1 MNTES
6 IHLGAIQVRYLID
19 GSATGS
25 LGVFEL
31 SVLPGARVPPAHS
44 HQGNDECVYGLEGR
58 LRYSVDG
65 VVRDLSPGDWMFSPR
80 GSVHHFSNPHD
91 QPAKALVVITPD
103 IGAQY
108 FRDVAAVM
116 DAGGP
121 PDRDRLVAVMTR
133 YGLVPALPQQPAAQP
148 GTTVDHSRPES
159 PAHG

>member
-31 SVLPGARVPPAHS
+31 SVLTGARVPPAHS
-44 HQGNDECVYGLEGR
+44 HQGNDECVYGLE
-58 LRYSVDG
+58 
-65 VVRDLSPGDWMFSPR
+65 
-80 GSVHHFSNPHD
+80 
-91 QPAKALVVITPD
+91 
-103 IGAQY
+103 
-108 FRDVAAVM
+108 
-116 DAGGP
+116 
-121 PDRDRLVAVMTR
+121 
-133 YGLVPALPQQPAAQP
+133 PALPQQPAAQP